1 VLSTSSSLLRLP
13 VSSSPARSSRQY
25 STDLTDSVS
34 DPHLDL
40 DLDPLTL
47 TSTSA
52 SISNM
57 NFRVALAAVGD
68 FSKPATEQ
76 AGKVYTEKDWN
87 PITEKECE
95 GLKSDK

>member
-1 VLSTSSSLLRLP
+1 
-13 VSSSPARSSRQY
+13 
-25 STDLTDSVS
+25 
-34 DPHLDL
+34 
-40 DLDPLTL
+40 
-47 TSTSA
+47 
-52 SISNM
+52 M

-95 GLKSDK
+95 GLKSDR